1 MNFQR
6 TILFFHI
13 ITKLE
18 KIYNGYENHIVC
30 VWRYLQLGDYRGPQS
45 PWQEGGGEKSPRY
58 WWSGHCLITTQ
69 TQGNLT
75 VSGAIWPQVYP
86 ELSPLTHYQDLRPH
100 QPGVVTSPGRPGCC
114 LNTEIP
120 GQPGDSLAWSPWRS
134 SVNSGLGR
142 VCLHL
147 SRPASVSSSEK

>member
-18 KIYNGYENHIVC
+18 KTYNGYENHVAC

-45 PWQEGGGEKSPRY
+45 PWQTGGGEKPPRY
-58 WWSGHCLITTQ
+58 WWSGHCLITIQ

-75 VSGAIWPQVYP
+75 VLGASWPQVYP
-86 ELSPLTHYQDLRPH
+86 ELTPLNRYQDLRPH
-100 QPGVVTSPGRPGCC
+100 QPGVVTSPGRP
-114 LNTEIP
+114 
-120 GQPGDSLAWSPWRS
+120 DA
-134 SVNSGLGR
+134 
-142 VCLHL
+142 
-147 SRPASVSSSEK
+147 A